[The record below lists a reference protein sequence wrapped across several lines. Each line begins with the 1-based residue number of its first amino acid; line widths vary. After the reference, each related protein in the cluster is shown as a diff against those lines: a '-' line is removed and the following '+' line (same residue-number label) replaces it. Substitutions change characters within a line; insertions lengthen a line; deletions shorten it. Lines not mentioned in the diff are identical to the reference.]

1 MAVGI
6 VHLRITGGRA
16 HDTVSPAVSLVHCGA
31 LVGVLAVVIL
41 LALPLVAIG
50 AFTAPA
56 VTGHALDLSA
66 LISMLMLR
74 SIVVTNAIVLRD
86 LAQHK
91 IETGADVR
99 MVLTQGGRTHVHP
112 TLMRGR
118 VGTWPSGS
126 NRWPGRR

>member
-1 MAVGI
+1 
-6 VHLRITGGRA
+6 
-16 HDTVSPAVSLVHCGA
+16 VSLVHCGV
-31 LVGVLAVVIL
+31 LVGVVAVVIL

-50 AFTAPA
+50 AFTALA

>member
-16 HDTVSPAVSLVHCGA
+16 HDTVSPAVSLVHCGV

-74 SIVVTNAIVLRD
+74 SIVVTNAIVL
-86 LAQHK
+86 LA
-91 IETGADVR
+91 V
-99 MVLTQGGRTHVHP
+99 V
-112 TLMRGR
+112 
-118 VGTWPSGS
+118 
-126 NRWPGRR
+126 